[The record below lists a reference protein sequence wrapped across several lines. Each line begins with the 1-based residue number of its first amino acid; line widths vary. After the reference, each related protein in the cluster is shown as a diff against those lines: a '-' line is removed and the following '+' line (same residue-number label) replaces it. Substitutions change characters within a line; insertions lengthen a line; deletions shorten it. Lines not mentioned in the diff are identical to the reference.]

1 MPACVLGNLFQIL
14 VSVLLGE
21 LVHAGVFG
29 VFVHSLK
36 YLYMARPCPYR
47 IHRAHILAGVFV
59 GGVTSKWLEW
69 CHTVH
74 TLGVRDLIDYGD

>member
-59 GGVTSKWLEW
+59 GGGHIKMAGMVSYST
-69 CHTVH
+69 HM
-74 TLGVRDLIDYGD
+74 